1 MKTPVLDAG
10 AAPKGGAVM
19 DNFLKL
25 MAGVH
30 LQILETL
37 PAPSRI
43 NAKEAT
49 PGHRETP
56 KTKKKRANFRGD
68 QGKIMR
74 YLTKEKKRKH
84 KRD

>member
-1 MKTPVLDAG
+1 MKTPVLGAG
-10 AAPKGGAVM
+10 AAPEGGAVM
-19 DNFLKL
+19 ENFLKL

-37 PAPSRI
+37 QGLSRI

-49 PGHRETP
+49 PGHRETQEN
-56 KTKKKRANFRGD
+56 KRKRANFRGD